1 VLFDPRPLTPE
12 QIEEFILVARSWVR
26 TAIETDVVMDL
37 PFADMQAAFGQWGQG
52 ATAEDAQRTRWP
64 VGGQDF
70 RETMYGMA
78 WIPTQ
83 VEYTTDLAEPARSE
97 MRETLERML
106 RALDA
111 APPSPVRH
119 PESVSSG
126 DS

>member
-1 VLFDPRPLTPE
+1 
-12 QIEEFILVARSWVR
+12 
-26 TAIETDVVMDL
+26 MDL
-37 PFADMQAAFGQWGQG
+37 PFDDMRAAFGQWGQG
-52 ATAEDAQRTRWP
+52 ATAEGADRTRWP

-78 WIPTQ
+78 WIPAE

-111 APPSPVRH
+111 APPPPVRH
-119 PESVSSG
+119 PASRVIAVRRIAKPRFTLLASVG
-126 DS
+126 RAG